1 MAIAEAIDANK
12 PVTGQPHRW
21 KKGESGNPSG
31 RPAIKREVRELAKA
45 MCPEAMQTLGQIMRD
60 KKQPGSARV
69 AACKEVFD
77 RAMGRAEQHHK
88 VSGRVDFAHLLAEY
102 TEQRKLIEGE
112 CEVVEDSEAGANPS
126 GNGAAEVLDGG
137 RVGDN

>member
-88 VSGRVDFAHLLAEY
+88 VSGRIDFAHLLAEY
-102 TEQRKLIEGE
+102 TEQAKLITGQ
-112 CEVVEDSEAGANPS
+112 C
-126 GNGAAEVLDGG
+126 EVLDTTQDATHSEGEG
-137 RVGDN
+137 EKPNDNNDVHD

>member
-88 VSGRVDFAHLLAEY
+88 VSGRIDFAHLLAEY
-102 TEQRKLIEGE
+102 TEQHKAIEHGTVIDATPIAIHNEGE
-112 CEVVEDSEAGANPS
+112 SENTS
-126 GNGAAEVLDGG
+126 NNSNLDE
-137 RVGDN
+137 